1 MRTREPLLARVDC
14 SGCGSVF
21 AVGDMA
27 TATSIRILAPI
38 FFMVFTTIATF
49 MMLSLF
55 VGVITNSM
63 SEAASAQR
71 RAFLTKRR
79 ISMIQVQPPA
89 CLSICTHALASMPHS
104 APHRDCIRSRALCC
118 EWIGR
123 CTQMNSVGLR
133 STAAG
138 IAAAGSVCIM
148 RAEARALAGSCL
160 LH

>member
-1 MRTREPLLARVDC
+1 MRPST
-14 SGCGSVF
+14 
-21 AVGDMA
+21 
-27 TATSIRILAPI
+27 RILAPI

-71 RAFLTKRR
+71 RALLTKRR

-89 CLSICTHALASMPHS
+89 SLSIYRHALASSHIRRPSRLHS
-104 APHRDCIRSRALCC
+104 LRALCC

-123 CTQMNSVGLR
+123 CTQMNSVSLR

-138 IAAAGSVCIM
+138 IAAAGSACRGLRVSWHLP
-148 RAEARALAGSCL
+148 AALRGGPFD
-160 LH
+160 